1 MLRKVETTDALDVPF
16 SVIEVGETGIIVDIP
31 ASPIFDESGEVIG
44 AINPEEYGV
53 AASWADVMSPFFFDM
68 RIGDRVYS
76 WDGKPGTHKI
86 ALTPAGLIGL
96 VRYVPFRINS
106 HLSNIRK
113 VIAPS
118 FEPLAIRDGVLSVNG
133 DTSKSAK
140 FKEAKTGEEF
150 TLGEVAFLRDGEF
163 VRFAGVEFIPA
174 DEETRQIEE

>member
-1 MLRKVETTDALDVPF
+1 
-16 SVIEVGETGIIVDIP
+16 
-31 ASPIFDESGEVIG
+31 
-44 AINPEEYGV
+44 
-53 AASWADVMSPFFFDM
+53 
-68 RIGDRVYS
+68 
-76 WDGKPGTHKI
+76 
-86 ALTPAGLIGL
+86 

-106 HLSNIRK
+106 HLSNTRK